1 MSQTEVQLI
10 KDAVIVNA
18 DVSGSAAIDVS
29 KISGAMP
36 LAGGTFTDDVT
47 FTGASANI
55 VFDKSD
61 NQLEFADDA
70 KAEFGASGDLEIYHG
85 SNQSQIVDSYGDLRL
100 CSNHIRF
107 RNGAKSS
114 TSFDVDADGATTL
127 YHNGSTKFS
136 TLSDGVKL
144 TDAGK
149 LNLENDS
156 ENKSSYIFN
165 SAAST
170 HADITF
176 YTAETGGT
184 AANRWQITK
193 SGMLITA
200 ADSTYDIGESSNRVR
215 NGYFDTL
222 YGDGS
227 NLTGV
232 SSDLV
237 DDTSPQLGGTLDC
250 NGQDVQFK
258 SAGGNVKILF
268 DVSDDSLEFADSA
281 QARFG
286 ASDDLRVYHNGTHS
300 YVTGHNTGNLYVG
313 TTHANN
319 LIFMTADSGR
329 WSIQSSG
336 SFSLLPEVDNSYDI
350 GHPSYR
356 VRNIYTG
363 DLNLS
368 NKGSS
373 NDVDGTW
380 GSYTIQEGSEDLF
393 LINKRNGKKFKFNLT
408 EVA

>member
-1 MSQTEVQLI
+1 YRGFIQYFHNGDLI
-10 KDAVIVNA
+10 MFGT
-18 DVSGSAAIDVS
+18 SGSNRLKIDS
-29 KISGAMP
+29 SGHFLP
-36 LAGGTFTDDVT
+36 DSDSNF
-47 FTGASANI
+47 NI
-55 VFDKSD
+55 
-61 NQLEFADDA
+61 
-70 KAEFGASGDLEIYHG
+70 G
-85 SNQSQIVDSYGDLRL
+85 SNTV
-100 CSNHIRF
+100 RF
-107 RNGAKSS
+107 A
-114 TSFDVDADGATTL
+114 
-127 YHNGSTKFS
+127 
-136 TLSDGVKL
+136 
-144 TDAGK
+144 
-149 LNLENDS
+149 
-156 ENKSSYIFN
+156 
-165 SAAST
+165 
-170 HADITF
+170 
-176 YTAETGGT
+176 
-184 AANRWQITK
+184 
-193 SGMLITA
+193 
-200 ADSTYDIGESSNRVR
+200 

-227 NLTGV
+227 NLTGI

-237 DDTSPQLGGTLDC
+237 NDTSPQLGGTLDC

-258 SAGGNVKILF
+258 SGGGNVKILF
-268 DVSDDSLEFADSA
+268 DASDDSLEFADSA

-319 LIFMTADSGR
+319 LIFMTADAGR
-329 WSIQSSG
+329 WSIQSS
-336 SFSLLPEVDNSYDI
+336 SNFSLLPEVDNTYDI

-408 EVA
+408 EVS